1 MQIEDPYRLKKE
13 KKLIKV
19 VIADDEEKVCK
30 LIKYLI
36 DWESMGMELAAIV
49 NDGKKAFEAI
59 VEHQPDIV
67 ITDIRMPT
75 YDGIE
80 LIRKTKELYP
90 NVYFIIISG
99 YSQFEY
105 AQQAIKYGVENYLLK
120 PLKKKELHETLIKII
135 DKKNSINME
144 LSEREELREK
154 LHSSEEKNNRKF
166 ISEVLSSSNPLLLRK
181 SLEEINTEYSCHFKE
196 GNYAVI
202 ISKPFVRDTQIDSE
216 SYALL
221 LSKIQTILEEK
232 LKCECKEI
240 ITAIFDGEIICLLNL
255 GDASLTS
262 IKKRLNMLR
271 IDVGNLKA
279 IFGEFDMVIGLSNM
293 HDSISYCLEAMLQAK
308 TAILNRVLFSAPYMI
323 EFAEC
328 KEAAVKIDNVFSA
341 ADRKYLISLI
351 ELMDI
356 SGVLAEINRV
366 ADTISRQ
373 KDSLDGELIFRIYTE
388 LIATLLFAAKNYMV
402 NYILPAQVFFEDK
415 YKMFLTYQEIF
426 EWLKKNIKEQ
436 MEKYLESKKELNS
449 IPIRQAKLYIH
460 DNYNKAIS
468 LESVSNAVGFNPAY
482 FSSLFKKETGKN
494 FTEYLLEVRVLN
506 AKQYLTQTNMEIAD
520 ISTEIGYSDVKYFS
534 KIFKKLTGVNPSEY
548 RKLYG

>member
-1 MQIEDPYRLKKE
+1 ML
-13 KKLIKV
+13 KV

-36 DWESMGMELAAIV
+36 DWEAMGMELAAIV
-49 NDGKKAFEAI
+49 NDGKKAYEAI
-59 VEHQPDIV
+59 IEHQPDIV

-90 NVYFIIISG
+90 NIYFIIISG

-120 PLKKKELHETLIKII
+120 PLKKKELHETLSKII
-135 DKKNSINME
+135 EKKNSMNME

-154 LHSSEEKNNRKF
+154 LHSSEAKNNRKF
-166 ISEVLSSSNPLLLRK
+166 ISEVLSSSNPLLLQK
-181 SLEEINTEYSCHFKE
+181 SLEEINAEYSCHFRE

-202 ISKPFVRDTQIDSE
+202 NARPFLKSAKMDSE

-221 LSKIQTILEEK
+221 LSKIQTIFEEK
-232 LKCECKEI
+232 IESECKEL
-240 ITAIFDGEIICLLNL
+240 ITAIYDGEIICLLNL
-255 GDASLTS
+255 GDASLTL

-293 HDSISYCLEAMLQAK
+293 YDGISYCLEAMLQAK
-308 TAILNRVLFSAPYMI
+308 TAILNRVLFTAPYII
-323 EFAEC
+323 EYAEC
-328 KEAAVKIDNVFSA
+328 KEAVIKVEDIFSA
-341 ADRKYLISLI
+341 ADRKHLISLV

-356 SGVLAEINRV
+356 NGVLEEINRV
-366 ADTISRQ
+366 AEAIGKQ
-373 KDSLDGELIFRIYTE
+373 KDHLDGELIFRIYAE

-402 NYILPAQVFFEDK
+402 NYVLPAQMFFEDK
-415 YKMFLTYQEIF
+415 YKMFLTYHEVF
-426 EWLKKNIKEQ
+426 EWLDRNIKEQ

-449 IPIRQAKLYIH
+449 IPIRQAKQYIY

-468 LESVSNAVGFNPAY
+468 LENVSHAVGFNPAY
-482 FSSLFKKETGKN
+482 FSSLFKKETGKS
-494 FTEYLLEVRVLN
+494 FTEYLLEVRVQN